1 MESIKIGRNSKMPKL
16 RDSIYSYTQNWQIQF
31 VDKCS
36 LAVVDFLITNS
47 ENTQTIPR
55 HRQGGHN
62 EIHI

>member
-55 HRQGGHN
+55 HRQGG
-62 EIHI
+62 

>member
-36 LAVVDFLITNS
+36 LAVGDFLIA
-47 ENTQTIPR
+47 EYDNTKTIPPATDK
-55 HRQGGHN
+55 
-62 EIHI
+62 EKK